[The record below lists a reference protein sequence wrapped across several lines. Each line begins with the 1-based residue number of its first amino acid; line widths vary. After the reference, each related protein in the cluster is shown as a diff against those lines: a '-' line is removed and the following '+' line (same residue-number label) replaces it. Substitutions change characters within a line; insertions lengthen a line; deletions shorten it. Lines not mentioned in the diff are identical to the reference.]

1 MFKKAFFTL
10 LIAAGISLGGL
21 TTVEAAPLITL
32 ERAKT
37 MALEQGTQLQT
48 TRLAHSQAE
57 VSLDR
62 LRSQHGLG
70 SYFTPERLKEEVDQL
85 GALID
90 ERVKA
95 IGLLEQSIAAWE
107 KELAALAAGNP
118 AAGEL
123 QKNIDQAY
131 RDIAKYNQQLGELR
145 PAYASMVVRYHE
157 QKSREDQVKP
167 QLRPAQ
173 SALASAQVAL
183 AIQPMVIGYG
193 VEQSY
198 LTLLAMARQIAHQE
212 SAVQNLERMLGMEQ
226 KLWELGRSSAL
237 RVDQAEER
245 LRQGRQSALSLKQQ
259 QENLRRT
266 FRRQLGLPEGFAFSL
281 AEVTLNMPEEHAAVE
296 QMAQT
301 GQKAPDLT
309 ATLTYRRNLE
319 ELEQRKRDLADTP
332 KGDRNQFRGA
342 ELAVTE
348 AELNLENSLSA
359 LTKNYLARAE
369 ALELAAE
376 SLRNSEFGRQNSSR
390 SLAKAR
396 LQYKL
401 GLISLLE
408 LEQQEISFKEA
419 DLRLYSARQQYHLAL
434 RAYQLS
440 REGINP
446 DTAS

>member
-10 LIAAGISLGGL
+10 LIAAGISFGGL

-57 VSLDR
+57 LSLDQ
-62 LRSQHGLG
+62 LRSRHDL
-70 SYFTPERLKEEVDQL
+70 SPYFTPDQLKEEVDQL
-85 GALID
+85 GALMD
-90 ERVKA
+90 ERLKA
-95 IGLLEQSIAAWE
+95 IGLLEENIAAWE

-123 QKNIDQAY
+123 QRKIDQAS
-131 RDIAKYNQQLGELR
+131 RDIDKYNRQLDELR
-145 PAYASMVVRYHE
+145 QPYASMSVRYHE
-157 QKSREDQVKP
+157 QKALEDQVRS

-183 AIQPMVIGYG
+183 AIQPRVIEYG

-198 LTLLAMARQIAHQE
+198 LSLLALTKQRDHQAL
-212 SAVQNLERMLGMEQ
+212 AVQNLERMLQMEQ
-226 KLWELGRSSAL
+226 KLLELGRSSAL

-259 QENLRRT
+259 QESLQRT
-266 FRRQLGLPEGFAFSL
+266 FRRQLGLPAEFAFSL

-301 GQKAPDLT
+301 GQNAPDLT

-319 ELEQRKRDLADTP
+319 ELEQRRRDLADAP
-332 KGDRNQFRGA
+332 KSDRHRYRAA

-348 AELNLENSLSA
+348 AELNLQNSLSA
-359 LTKNYLARAE
+359 LTQNYLARAE
-369 ALELAAE
+369 ALVLAAE
-376 SLRNSEFGRQNSSR
+376 SLRNSELGRQNSSR
-390 SLAKAR
+390 TLAKAR
-396 LQYKL
+396 LQYRL

-408 LEQQEISFKEA
+408 LEQQEIASGEA
-419 DLRLYSARQQYHLAL
+419 ELRLNSARQQYHMAL
-434 RAYQLS
+434 RAYMLA

-446 DTAS
+446 ETAA